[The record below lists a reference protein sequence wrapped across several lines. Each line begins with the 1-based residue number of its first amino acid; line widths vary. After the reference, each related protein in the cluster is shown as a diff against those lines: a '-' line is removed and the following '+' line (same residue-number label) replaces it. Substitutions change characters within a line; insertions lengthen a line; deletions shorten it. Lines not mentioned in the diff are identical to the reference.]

1 MYYQSILGPNS
12 RTSLV
17 WFFSFK
23 FVFLLRFV
31 YPREFFIV
39 TNQKLHVFVVTK
51 PLSLEQV
58 MSDRDSENDVDK
70 NDDAAHLEE
79 SQVYIYSMNY
89 LCFY

>member
-1 MYYQSILGPNS
+1 
-12 RTSLV
+12 
-17 WFFSFK
+17 
-23 FVFLLRFV
+23 
-31 YPREFFIV
+31 
-39 TNQKLHVFVVTK
+39 
-51 PLSLEQV
+51 